1 MKAVALP
8 SGTLRA
14 QPRLRLQP
22 TAWLASA
29 ALLFVALGAGCEM
42 VGQYQSVSG
51 RYPLTAYQADLVMQR
66 ALLEAWSANFPVH
79 PLPHDRLGY
88 KFEVWFGSEAD
99 TMVVEAERDGGGYVF
114 RVSHD
119 LSAPYEGV
127 AARGRILLLLAKHAR
142 AIEASGE
149 GKNTDPDP
157 TVIGARPGP

>member
-1 MKAVALP
+1 MKAVALQ
-8 SGTLRA
+8 SGVLREH
-14 QPRLRLQP
+14 LRSRPKP
-22 TAWLASA
+22 TAWLAIA
-29 ALLFVALGAGCEM
+29 ALVFAALGAGCEM

-119 LSAPYEGV
+119 LNAPYEGV
-127 AARGRILLLLAKHAR
+127 AARERILLLLAKHAR

-149 GKNTDPDP
+149 GKNTELDPN
-157 TVIGARPGP
+157 VIGAQSGP